1 MGTVTH
7 LYDPNQD
14 VYVINGCG
22 DRYNNEFVRAG
33 TVIRVRIEV
42 LATETTI
49 KYDVRLTGQS
59 GTQEFMEAD
68 VFPDKSTAI
77 AEYETRVA

>member
-22 DRYNNEFVRAG
+22 DRGDNSYVIAG
-33 TVIRVRIEV
+33 TVIRVRIDV
-42 LATETTI
+42 LVSETTI
-49 KYDVRLTGQS
+49 KYDVRLVGGS
-59 GTQEFMEAD
+59 GTLEFMEAD

-77 AEYETRVA
+77 AEYESRVA